1 MKTSDDY
8 AACLCVYPSGV
19 TRRASV
25 LAMRLCCAA
34 EAERRLRSD
43 YAATIAPGDWPA
55 LCERMAVNPP
65 ARWNPAT
72 NFFATP

>member
-25 LAMRLCCAA
+25 LAVRLCGTA
-34 EAERRLRSD
+34 EAERRLRGD
-43 YAATIAPGDWPA
+43 FAATIAYGDWPA
-55 LCERMAVNPP
+55 LRERMGDNPTG
-65 ARWNPAT
+65 RWRPPSSEAG
-72 NFFATP
+72 

>member
-25 LAMRLCCAA
+25 LAVRLCGTA

-72 NFFATP
+72 PVTA